1 VVSDIKRNIAV
12 DRIAACEG
20 VAVSK
25 ELTVRIMWRN
35 GSESVVTTAQLAAM
49 LAAVELVA
57 RVLGGKVVET
67 RAVHA

>member
-1 VVSDIKRNIAV
+1 M
-12 DRIAACEG
+12 
-20 VAVSK
+20 SK